1 MEGEGPAEAP
11 GVQFVGEFS
20 CTFEVDVGDDDE
32 CAAVRQSPGQF
43 GAEALGAAGNQGDA
57 ALDGVAGRA
66 GEGFEGTGG
75 EGRDWGGI
83 AGSGAAGGG
92 VVEADEEGAGV
103 GDAEGGGEGPG
114 GGFEGVEGVLDPAGE
129 GSFLFAATGGVG
141 RGCFIEGEDCAGGGL
156 IGGGRRILAG
166 AWGGAW
172 GGGLRGRGVRGVPR
186 GPRGG

>member
-1 MEGEGPAEAP
+1 MEGEGPAGAP

-32 CAAVRQSPGQF
+32 CTMVRQSPGQF

-66 GEGFEGTGG
+66 GEGFGGTGG
-75 EGRDWGGI
+75 EGRDWGGFV
-83 AGSGAAGGG
+83 GSGAAGGG
-92 VVEADEEGAGV
+92 VVEADEEGAGA

-129 GSFLFAATGGVG
+129 GSFPFTAAGGVG
-141 RGCFIEGEDCAGGGL
+141 RGCFIEGGGFGVGGCAG
-156 IGGGRRILAG
+156 AG
-166 AWGGAW
+166 
-172 GGGLRGRGVRGVPR
+172 
-186 GPRGG
+186 